1 MGVEQEPSAN
11 MTVEQCE
18 ALAAALFE
26 DSAILPPGAERETLL
41 RLAQGNRS
49 LSKMK
54 RLILRKVN

>member
-41 RLAQGNRS
+41 RLAQGYRS